1 MFQNNAMLYKQIN
14 LLNFPVSFVLR
25 IITTLMYYSL
35 GCTFYKKSVVKA
47 PKWKVKNFF
56 QIVLM
61 FTMTAQRTREQSAFF

>member
-1 MFQNNAMLYKQIN
+1 MLYKQIN

-25 IITTLMYYSL
+25 IMSTVMYYSL

-47 PKWKVKNFF
+47 PKWKVKNF

-61 FTMTAQRTREQSAFF
+61 FTMTAQRTRKQSAFF